1 MVRPPEWRY
10 SGWCPLLA
18 ICELSMS
25 ESDPFETQR
34 DAGPDVVTEL
44 RAAGFDDAHQ
54 IGRGGLGAV
63 YRCTQVAADRTVA
76 VKILTGE
83 LEEDRAR
90 FLREQ
95 RAMGPLTGH
104 PNIVSMLEVGQ
115 TGSGRPYLVMPYFS
129 RGSLGERIRDDG
141 PLSLADTLHI
151 GVKIAGALESA
162 HRAGVLHR
170 DIRPAN
176 ILLTDYGEPVL
187 TDFGISHVSDE
198 FETEAEITTGSPV
211 LTAPEVLGGQAPS
224 RGSDV
229 YGLGATL
236 LCALTAHVA
245 FDRRGGG
252 QAVAGFVRITT
263 PSNPDLCE
271 IGIPWDVRAVIE
283 AAMSPDPHN
292 RPAAAV
298 LGEQLRRIQLQ
309 HGFAVDEMAV
319 RDEPGSEP
327 ESLVS
332 SEPSVPQGVPRI
344 RSDGLHEGTGNLP
357 LELTSFVDRRTQLS
371 EVGNLLA
378 GSRLVTLTGIGGIG
392 KSRLALRVAHKVRQ
406 KFVNGAW
413 LVELAELRDD
423 ALLPDVVAAVFGL
436 RSQGVISVLDTLV
449 EALAPYDLLL
459 VLDNCEHVID
469 AAAKLSEALLL
480 ACPNVRILATSRE
493 ALGIGGEAVY
503 PLQPLGIPD
512 STNER
517 ALAHSHAVTLF
528 VERAAAAVPG
538 FEMTEANQ
546 RGIAQ
551 ICTRLDGLPLAIEL
565 AAARLRTMS
574 VEQIQTRL
582 TDRYAL
588 LTRGG
593 RGTPKRQQ
601 TLWYCISWSY
611 DLCTPDEKRLWACLS
626 VFAGGFEL
634 DAVEQVCADDMT
646 ESQVLDTLSALVDK
660 SILVRQEAGGA
671 VRFRMLE
678 SVHEFGREKAEESGQ
693 FPGLHWRHRDWC
705 ERLVREADANLIGP
719 HQLDW
724 VARLERELPN
734 LRKALEF
741 SLSESDEGGLGMITN
756 LYLFW
761 GLRGRL
767 HEGRRWYER
776 VLGHSVDGRTTDR
789 ARALF
794 AAGSI
799 AGLTGDLQTA
809 SDRFAELR
817 VLAEQTVEPLVGA
830 LVNHAE
836 ANQALARGNVGESD
850 AAALLTDVVRSYE
863 ACGELGMQ
871 LDARLSLG
879 WAYAL
884 GGDAARAVACHEK
897 TLAMTAACGET
908 IYRSWALFA
917 AGFAVWRYG
926 DVERAKRLLEEG
938 VRLSALLADP
948 LVAAG
953 CLETLAWIAADG
965 HEARRAAVLVGAADK
980 LGRLAG
986 TATLMVPDLLAYRA
1000 ECMQSSRNALGV
1012 RAFDR
1017 ARQEGSAMSLD
1028 SAVRLALGEPSPTAD
1043 TAQQQLTKRERQVA
1057 DLVAEGLTNRAIA
1070 TRLVI
1075 SQRTAQGH
1083 VEHIL
1088 VKLGFTSRA
1097 QIAVWAAEHSGGS
1110 PG

>member
-1 MVRPPEWRY
+1 M
-10 SGWCPLLA
+10 A
-18 ICELSMS
+18 
-25 ESDPFETQR
+25 ESVPIETQR

-44 RAAGFDDAHQ
+44 SAAGFDDAHE
-54 IGRGGLGAV
+54 IGRGGLGTV
-63 YRCTQVAADRTVA
+63 YRCTQVAVDRTVA
-76 VKILTGE
+76 VKVLTGE
-83 LEEDRAR
+83 LEEDRER
-90 FLREQ
+90 FFREQ
-95 RAMGPLTGH
+95 RAMGRLTGH
-104 PNIVSMLEVGQ
+104 PNIVSMFEVGQ

-129 RGSLGERIRDDG
+129 RGSLAERIRDAG

-151 GVKIAGALESA
+151 GVRIAGALESA

-176 ILLTDYGEPVL
+176 ILLTDYDEPAL
-187 TDFGISHVSDE
+187 TDFGLAHVSDE
-198 FETEAEITTGSPV
+198 FETDADIITSSPAF
-211 LTAPEVLGGQAPS
+211 TAPEVFGGQAPS

-236 LCALTAHVA
+236 LGALTGQVER
-245 FDRRGGG
+245 RRGE
-252 QAVAGFVRITT
+252 QAATQFVRIAA
-263 PSNPDLCE
+263 PSSLDRCD

-283 AAMSPDPHN
+283 AAMSRDPHD
-292 RPAAAV
+292 RPTAAL
-298 LGEQLRRIQLQ
+298 LGEQLRRIQRE

-319 RDEPGSEP
+319 RDESGSES

-332 SEPSVPQGVPRI
+332 SEPSGPQGVPRI

-371 EVGNLLA
+371 EVGNLLP
-378 GSRLVTLTGIGGIG
+378 GSRLVTLTGIGGVG
-392 KSRLALRVAHKVRQ
+392 KSRLAQRVAHKVRQ
-406 KFVNGAW
+406 KFANGAW
-413 LVELAELRDD
+413 LVELAELHDD
-423 ALLPDVVAAVFGL
+423 ALLPDAVAAVFGI

-449 EALAPYDLLL
+449 EALEPYDMLL
-459 VLDNCEHVID
+459 VLDNCEHVVD
-469 AAAKLSEALLL
+469 AAAKLSEALLR
-480 ACPNVRILATSRE
+480 ACPDVRILATSRE
-493 ALGIGGEAVY
+493 ALGIGGETVY
-503 PLQPLGIPD
+503 PVQPLGVPD
-512 STNER
+512 STSER
-517 ALAHSHAVTLF
+517 ALAHSHAVALF

-546 RGIAQ
+546 RAIGQ

-582 TDRYAL
+582 SDRYAL

-601 TLWYCISWSY
+601 TLWYCVNWSY

-626 VFAGGFEL
+626 VFSGGFEL

-660 SILVRQEAGGA
+660 SILVRQEADGA

-678 SVHEFGREKAEESGQ
+678 TVQEFGREKAEESGR
-693 FPGLHWRHRDWC
+693 FPELHRRHRDWC
-705 ERLVREADANLIGP
+705 ERLVREADANFIGP

-734 LRKALEF
+734 LREALEF

-761 GLRGRL
+761 GSRGRL

-776 VLGHSVDGRTTDR
+776 VLGHSLDGRTTDR

-794 AAGSI
+794 AAGTI
-799 AGLTGDLQTA
+799 AGLNGDLQTA
-809 SDRFAELR
+809 NDRFTELR

-850 AAALLTDVVRSYE
+850 AVALLTDVVRSYE
-863 ACGELGMQ
+863 VCGELGMQ
-871 LDARLSLG
+871 LDAQLSLG

-917 AGFAVWRYG
+917 AGFAVWRRG

-938 VRLSALLADP
+938 VRLSALTSDP

-953 CLETLAWIAADG
+953 CLETLAWIAADRD
-965 HEARRAAVLVGAADK
+965 EPRRAAVLMGAADK

-986 TATLMVPDLLAYRA
+986 TATLMVRDLLAYRT
-1000 ECMQSSRNALGV
+1000 ECMRSSRQALGV

-1028 SAVRLALGEPSPTAD
+1028 SAVRLALGEPSPALD
-1043 TAQQQLTKRERQVA
+1043 SSPQQLTKRERQVA

-1070 TRLVI
+1070 SRLVI

-1088 VKLGFTSRA
+1088 AKLGFTSRA
-1097 QIAVWAAEHSGGS
+1097 QIAAWAAENSGGS

>member
-1 MVRPPEWRY
+1 M
-10 SGWCPLLA
+10 A
-18 ICELSMS
+18 
-25 ESDPFETQR
+25 ESVPFETQR

-44 RAAGFDDAHQ
+44 SAAGFDDAHE

-76 VKILTGE
+76 VKVLTGE
-83 LEEDRAR
+83 LEQDRVR
-90 FLREQ
+90 FFREQ
-95 RAMGPLTGH
+95 RAMGRLTGH

-129 RGSLGERIRDDG
+129 RGSLGDRIRDKG

-151 GVKIAGALESA
+151 GVRIAGALESA

-176 ILLTDYGEPVL
+176 ILLTDYDEPAL
-187 TDFGISHVSDE
+187 TDFGLAHVSGE
-198 FETEAEITTGSPV
+198 LETDADITTSSPTF
-211 LTAPEVLGGQAPS
+211 TAPEVLAGQAPS

-236 LCALTAHVA
+236 LGALTGRVG
-245 FDRRGGG
+245 FERRRGE
-252 QAVAGFVRITT
+252 QPATQFVRITA
-263 PSNPDLCE
+263 PSNPDRCE
-271 IGIPWDVRAVIE
+271 IGISWDVRAVIE
-283 AAMSPDPHN
+283 SAMSRDPHD
-292 RPAAAV
+292 RPTAAL
-298 LGEQLRRIQLQ
+298 LGEQLRRIQRE

-319 RDEPGSEP
+319 RDESGSES
-327 ESLVS
+327 ESLVGS
-332 SEPSVPQGVPRI
+332 KPSGPQGVPRI

-357 LELTSFVDRRTQLS
+357 LELTSFVDRRIQLS
-371 EVGNLLA
+371 EVGNLLP
-378 GSRLVTLTGIGGIG
+378 GSRLVTLTGIGGVG
-392 KSRLALRVAHKVRQ
+392 KSRLALRVAHKVQQ
-406 KFVNGAW
+406 KFANGAW
-413 LVELAELRDD
+413 LVELAELHDD
-423 ALLPDVVAAVFGL
+423 ALLPDVVAAVFGI

-449 EALAPYDLLL
+449 EALAPYELLL
-459 VLDNCEHVID
+459 VLDNCEHVVD
-469 AAAKLSEALLL
+469 AAAKLSEALLR
-480 ACPNVRILATSRE
+480 ACQNVRILATSRE
-493 ALGIGGEAVY
+493 ALGIGGETVY

-517 ALAHSHAVTLF
+517 ALAHSHAVALF

-546 RGIAQ
+546 RAIAQ

-601 TLWYCISWSY
+601 TLWYCINWSY

-626 VFAGGFEL
+626 VFTGGFEL

-646 ESQVLDTLSALVDK
+646 EAQVLDTLSALVDK
-660 SILVRQEAGGA
+660 SILVRQEADGA

-678 SVHEFGREKAEESGQ
+678 TVQEFGREKAEESGRY
-693 FPGLHWRHRDWC
+693 PDLHRRHRDWC
-705 ERLVREADANLIGP
+705 ERLVREADANFIGP

-734 LRKALEF
+734 LREALEF
-741 SLSESDEGGLGMITN
+741 SLSESDEGGLGMVTN

-761 GLRGRL
+761 GSRGRL

-776 VLGHSVDGRTTDR
+776 VLGHSLDGRTTDR

-794 AAGSI
+794 AAGTI
-799 AGLTGDLQTA
+799 AGLNGDLQTA
-809 SDRFAELR
+809 NDRFTELR

-830 LVNHAE
+830 LVNHTE

-850 AAALLTDVVRSYE
+850 AVALLTDVVRSYE

-871 LDARLSLG
+871 LDAQISLG

-884 GGDAARAVACHEK
+884 GGDASRAVACHEK

-917 AGFAVWRYG
+917 AGFAVWRRG

-938 VRLSALLADP
+938 VRLSALTSDP
-948 LVAAG
+948 LVAAC
-953 CLETLAWIAADG
+953 CLETLAWIAGDRN
-965 HEARRAAVLVGAADK
+965 EPRRAAVLMGAADK

-986 TATLMVPDLLAYRA
+986 TTTLIVRDLLAYRA
-1000 ECMQSSRNALGV
+1000 ECVRSSRGALGV

-1017 ARQEGSAMSLD
+1017 ARQEGAAMSLD
-1028 SAVRLALGEPSPTAD
+1028 TAVRLALDEPAPAPDSSP
-1043 TAQQQLTKRERQVA
+1043 QQLTKRERQVA

-1088 VKLGFTSRA
+1088 AKLGFTSRA
-1097 QIAVWAAEHSGGS
+1097 QIAAWATENSSGSSG
-1110 PG
+1110 